1 MTLPKN
7 TFPAL
12 ILAALLAACGGGSE
26 APEDAPEGA
35 AIDPATLNACELFTV
50 ADALQ
55 FNGGQPVA
63 PRSSTFDDAARSG
76 NALTCS
82 FNTAVAT
89 PDQPKV
95 LGLEI
100 RPARDAR
107 AAARNMESSRAMLKR
122 LSGGEIQEVPGLGE
136 KAMFAGGSL
145 HQLHV
150 LKGNLV
156 LVVTAQTDNPPRSLY
171 IAKLVAQRVLQRLEG
186 GIGGEGAQGAPVGA
200 QKQPS

>member
-1 MTLPKN
+1 MKS
-7 TFPAL
+7 TFP
-12 ILAALLAACGGGSE
+12 ILALALVLAACGGGS
-26 APEDAPEGA
+26 DAPEGA

-76 NALTCS
+76 SALTCS

-89 PDQPKV
+89 PDQPQV

-100 RPARDAR
+100 RPARDAK
-107 AAARNMESSRAMLKR
+107 AAARNMESSRTMLKR
-122 LSGGEIQEVPGLGE
+122 LSGGEVQEVPNLGE
-136 KAMFAGGSL
+136 KALFAGGTL

-156 LVVTAQTDNPPRSLY
+156 LVITAQTDNQPKSLY
-171 IAKLVAQRVLQRLEG
+171 LAKLIAERVLQRLDG
-186 GIGGEGAQGAPVGA
+186 APGAQGVPITA
-200 QKQPS
+200 QPQS